1 MMANRCAA
9 GQREQRDAQ
18 QERDAELKFGI
29 SCHLWAKC
37 SIRCG
42 MSFKQRDEYVWQ
54 LRTRRLELGR
64 RTVVMG
70 VLNVTPDSFSDGG
83 RFRYPDTAAADAL
96 RMFEQGADIVDIG
109 GESTRPGKRA
119 EVSAD
124 EERRRVLPVVESILR
139 AKPDALLSVD
149 TYKAA
154 TAQTAVEAGVEI
166 VNDVSALG
174 WDDAMGETCAQLGC
188 GVVLMHTRGRPKEW
202 RELPRLEKSDVL
214 PLVREELRESL
225 RRALAAGVEE
235 GRIAVDPGY
244 GFGKWLGE
252 NYPLLAHQDE
262 LRELGRPVL
271 AGVSRKSFLGW
282 GLKELHDGV
291 NAPVAERG
299 NATLAALTAAI
310 LAGAH
315 VVRVHEVKAA
325 VEAARIADAVL
336 MGA

>member
-1 MMANRCAA
+1 MP
-9 GQREQRDAQ
+9 
-18 QERDAELKFGI
+18 
-29 SCHLWAKC
+29 
-37 SIRCG
+37 
-42 MSFKQRDEYVWQ
+42 FKQRDEYVWQ

-83 RFRYPDTAAADAL
+83 RFPYPDMAAADAL

-109 GESTRPGKRA
+109 GESTRPGKRV
-119 EVSAD
+119 EVSVD
-124 EERRRVLPVVESILR
+124 EEQQRVLPVVELILR

-154 TAQTAVEAGVEI
+154 TARAAVEAGVEI

-174 WDDAMGETCAQLGC
+174 WDSAMAGVCAELRC
-188 GVVLMHTRGRPKEW
+188 GLVMMHTRGRPDEW
-202 RELPRLEKSDVL
+202 RELPRLEKGDVL

-225 RRALAAGVEE
+225 QRALAAGVEE
-235 GRIAVDPGY
+235 NRITVDPGY

-262 LRELGRPVL
+262 LRELQRPML

-282 GLKELHDGV
+282 GLKELHGGS

-299 NATLAALTAAI
+299 NATLAGITATI

-315 VVRVHEVKAA
+315 IVRVHEVRPA

-336 MGA
+336 MGV